1 MEDFRAGAARF
12 ARDAGACAFFA
23 LRVLVA
29 AIAWSVSFTTSP
41 ASRSRSA
48 RWEEDPR
55 VSYPL
60 MKDLTQG
67 PIPKHV
73 VALAIPMI
81 AGMMLQTLYFF
92 VDLYF
97 VSRLGDAAIAG
108 VSVAGNLMFVAF
120 FLTQML
126 GVGTVAL
133 VSQAVGRKD
142 RDAANHAFNQATGLA
157 LVLTVVTALGGYAL
171 IGPYTRFF
179 APDEPARAAGV
190 TFLSWF
196 IPCLVLQF
204 PLVLVGSGLRGTG
217 IVKPTM
223 VVQAVTV
230 LMNAI
235 LAPILIAGWGT
246 GAPLGVAGAGLA
258 SSLSAAIGV
267 AFLAVY
273 FIRLERYIGF
283 DLREWKPDWGT
294 WRRLVNIGLPA
305 GGEFML
311 MAIFVSIMYW
321 AARDF
326 GTAAQAGVGL
336 GFRVNQMLFVPALA
350 IAFAAAP
357 IAGQNYGAR
366 LGGRV
371 RETFAAAALYISAVM
386 AVCTM
391 VVQWKA
397 EALAGFFTSD
407 PAVVASAVVFLHYLS
422 WNFVATGI
430 LVTCSSLFQGMGNT
444 WPALAS
450 SAIRIVIFAVPAVWM
465 SGRPGFEL
473 RDVFALSVA
482 TVFIQAVMTFAWL
495 RVEFRRRLGPE
506 LAPRPQAPQ
515 GA

>member
-1 MEDFRAGAARF
+1 M
-12 ARDAGACAFFA
+12 
-23 LRVLVA
+23 
-29 AIAWSVSFTTSP
+29 
-41 ASRSRSA
+41 
-48 RWEEDPR
+48 
-55 VSYPL
+55 

-73 VALAIPMI
+73 VALSIPMI

-133 VSQAVGRKD
+133 VSHAVGRKD
-142 RDAANHAFNQATGLA
+142 RAAANHAFNQATGIALA
-157 LVLTVVTALGGYAL
+157 LTVVTLVGGYAL

-179 APDEPARAAGV
+179 APDEPARAAGA
-190 TFLSWF
+190 TFLAWL

-204 PLVLVGSGLRGTG
+204 PMVLVGSGLRGTG
-217 IVKPTM
+217 IVKPATA
-223 VVQAVTV
+223 VQAVTV
-230 LMNAI
+230 VMNVI

-246 GAPLGVAGAGLA
+246 GIPLGVAGAGLA

-267 AFLAVY
+267 AVLALY
-273 FIRLERYIGF
+273 FIKLEHYVGF
-283 DLREWKPDWGT
+283 DPRSWKPDWGA
-294 WRRLVNIGLPA
+294 WGRLINIGLPA

-311 MAIFVSIMYW
+311 MAIFVSVMYW

-326 GTAAQAGVGL
+326 GTAMQAGDGL

-366 LGGRV
+366 LGARV
-371 RETFAAAALYISAVM
+371 RETFSVSVLYITVVM
-386 AVCTM
+386 VVCTA

-397 EALAGFFTSD
+397 AALAGFFTSD
-407 PAVVASAVVFLHYLS
+407 PAVIASAVVFLTYLS
-422 WNFVATGI
+422 WNFVPTGI
-430 LVTCSSLFQGMGNT
+430 LVTCSSLFQAMGNT
-444 WPALAS
+444 WPALGS

-465 SGRPGFEL
+465 AGRPGFDM

-482 TVFIQAVMTFAWL
+482 TVLLQTAMTCAWL
-495 RVEFRRRLGPE
+495 RLEFRRRLDGE
-506 LAPRPQAPQ
+506 AAAPPAPQ
-515 GA
+515 RA